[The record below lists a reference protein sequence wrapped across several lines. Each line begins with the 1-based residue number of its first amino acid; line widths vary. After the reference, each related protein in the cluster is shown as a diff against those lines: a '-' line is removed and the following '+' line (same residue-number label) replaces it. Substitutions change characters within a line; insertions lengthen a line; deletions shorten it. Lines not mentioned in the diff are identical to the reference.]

1 MSAVQK
7 KTVKNTQSYYSH
19 TDDQHKKV
27 NLNDLINRMNL
38 EKKAEKKNNILLSAV
53 AVSTAIGVGFILIL

>member
-7 KTVKNTQSYYSH
+7 KTVKNTQSYYKH
-19 TDDQHKKV
+19 TDEQYKKV
-27 NLNDLINRMNL
+27 NLNDLIDRMNL

-53 AVSTAIGVGFILIL
+53 AVSAFIGVGFILTL